1 MSSGLVLIDEYTVP
15 SPVAT
20 VTLGAGSN
28 GSAGNNVSI
37 DTTYNV
43 YQVIISGV
51 KVSADDA
58 LSMRVTK
65 STAAQDDTNYD
76 EIKEY
81 IKSDAAVALVASSGS
96 NTQID
101 ITATIDSGESASSG
115 NAILTLFNFPNAD
128 EFSYITLESVHYQY
142 NDNAARGF
150 YGSITHNVASAC
162 DGIQFKTNGGNN
174 ITAGKFTLY
183 GLNK

>member
-1 MSSGLVLIDEYTVP
+1 MSWVLVDEYTVP

-43 YQVIISGV
+43 YQVVISGV
-51 KVSADDA
+51 KVSADDS

-65 STAAQDDTNYD
+65 STTAQDDTNYD

-81 IKSDAAVALVASSGS
+81 LKSDAAVALVASSGS
-96 NTQID
+96 NNQID
-101 ITATIDSGESASSG
+101 ITATIDSGVSASSG
-115 NAILTLFNFPNAD
+115 NAILGLYNFPN
-128 EFSYITLESVHYQY
+128 
-142 NDNAARGF
+142 
-150 YGSITHNVASAC
+150 
-162 DGIQFKTNGGNN
+162 
-174 ITAGKFTLY
+174 
-183 GLNK
+183 